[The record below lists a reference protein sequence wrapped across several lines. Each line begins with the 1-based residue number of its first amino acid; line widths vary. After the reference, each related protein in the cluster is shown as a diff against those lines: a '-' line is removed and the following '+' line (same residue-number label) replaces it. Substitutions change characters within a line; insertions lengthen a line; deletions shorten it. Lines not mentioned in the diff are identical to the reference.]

1 METSQP
7 KKTWSLQDNKRTKD
21 QRNLFKATG
30 KTKKNKN
37 IMYLFSVIGVLLA
50 VSFLLPMLY
59 DQEVTVCI
67 TDTFCLNSA
76 HHVILYPLY
85 IFCTIVILLLAI
97 YGAYVIGKKIGDRF
111 KV

>member
-37 IMYLFSVIGVLLA
+37 VMYLFSVIGVLLV

-97 YGAYVIGKKIGDRF
+97 YGAYVIGKKIGDKF

>member
-37 IMYLFSVIGVLLA
+37 VMYLFSAIGVLLA

-67 TDTFCLNSA
+67 TDTFCLNSVQ
-76 HHVILYPLY
+76 HVILYPLY